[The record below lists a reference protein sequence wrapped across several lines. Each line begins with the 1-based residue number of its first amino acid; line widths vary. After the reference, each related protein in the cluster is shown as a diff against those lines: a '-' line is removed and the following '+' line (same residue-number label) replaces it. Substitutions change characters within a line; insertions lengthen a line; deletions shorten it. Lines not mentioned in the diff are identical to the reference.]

1 MIETLGI
8 VLVAVITS
16 IVGPILVT
24 RVKQRLETKKKLVD
38 PIEEDQEHC
47 SVISEEI
54 EEVRKLLNADRAWIL
69 MYHNGG
75 HFLTNDKSMKK
86 FSMMFETC
94 KEDTDRVSSIFTN
107 IPVSLYPHSTRE
119 LLLNKHIHIKDF
131 NDPKVAT
138 YGLKG
143 SAMSSG
149 TRSSYVTALFD
160 IKTDYMI
167 GSFGVDYKK
176 KKNLTKDQLKELND
190 RSQRIA
196 GFLSIYLNN

>member
-8 VLVAVITS
+8 ISVAVITS
-16 IVGPILVT
+16 IVGPILVEK
-24 RVKQRLETKKKLVD
+24 VKSRLRNKKPVD
-38 PIEEDQEHC
+38 PIVNDHEHC
-47 SVISEEI
+47 SVIADEI
-54 EEVRKLLNADRAWIL
+54 EEVRKLLNADRTWIL

-75 HFLTNDKSMKK
+75 HFLTNEKSMKK

-94 KEDTDRVSSIFTN
+94 KDEKDTVSSTFTN

-119 LLLNKHIHIKDF
+119 LLHNKHIYIKDF
-131 NDPKVAT
+131 NDSKVAT

-143 SAMSSG
+143 SAVSAG
-149 TRSSYVTALFD
+149 TRSSYVHALLD
-160 IKTDYMI
+160 IKTENMV
-167 GSFGVDYKK
+167 GSFGVDFKK
-176 KKNLTKDQLKELND
+176 KKSLTKAQLQELND

>member
-1 MIETLGI
+1 MIETFGI
-8 VLVAVITS
+8 ILVAVITS
-16 IVGPILVT
+16 IVGPILVEK
-24 RVKQRLETKKKLVD
+24 VKSKLRNNKTVD
-38 PIEEDQEHC
+38 PIVEEFSHC
-47 SVISEEI
+47 SVIADEI

-75 HFLTNDKSMKK
+75 HFLTNEKSMKK

-94 KEDTDRVSSIFTN
+94 KDERNAVSNTFTN

-119 LLLNKHIHIKDF
+119 LLNNKHIYIKDF

-143 SAMSSG
+143 SAMSAG
-149 TRSSYVTALFD
+149 TRSSYVHSLTD
-160 IKTDYMI
+160 MKTESMV
-167 GSFGVDYKK
+167 GSFGIDYLK
-176 KKNLTKDQLKELND
+176 KKNLTKVQLQELND